1 MGRFLGVD
9 FPESVEE
16 NRGQKRGVFPSPK
29 HGFVATFCAIS
40 GQKILESVEE
50 NRGQKKSSKKVRF
63 FVKIAFWRF
72 SGLEG
77 FGVENGVQNRVLGSK
92 TGFWGSPEAVLFIF
106 LRDLGSKTASGS
118 SKRRPPVRPP
128 KKLPK
133 GFTVD
138 NLGPFRG
145 FGTVF
150 GGSGG
155 GFIHISQG
163 FGVQN
168 RLWSVRNTV
177 LDGFRGS
184 GTSETRFWTVLGVS
198 GRPKRGF
205 GGSRGVLENG
215 VENGS
220 NFEQNLSKF

>member
-77 FGVENGVQNRVLGSK
+77 FWGRKRGPKQGFGVQNRVLGVSGG
-92 TGFWGSPEAVLFIF
+92 GFNHISQGF
-106 LRDLGSKTASGS
+106 GSKTASGS

-155 GFIHISQG
+155 GFNHISQG

-198 GRPKRGF
+198 GRPKRVLGVV
-205 GGSRGVLENG
+205 GGYSKTR
-215 VENGS
+215 S
-220 NFEQNLSKF
+220 KTSQILSKI

>member
-9 FPESVEE
+9 FPESVEG

-77 FGVENGVQNRVLGSK
+77 FWGRKRGPKQGFGVQNRVLG
-92 TGFWGSPEAVLFIF
+92 V
-106 LRDLGSKTASGS
+106 
-118 SKRRPPVRPP
+118 
-128 KKLPK
+128 
-133 GFTVD
+133 
-138 NLGPFRG
+138 
-145 FGTVF
+145 
-150 GGSGG
+150 SGG
-155 GFIHISQG
+155 GFNHISQG

-168 RLWSVRNTV
+168 RLWELKKTA
-177 LDGFRGS
+177 S
-184 GTSETRFWTVLGVS
+184 GKAAQET
-198 GRPKRGF
+198 P
-205 GGSRGVLENG
+205 
-215 VENGS
+215 
-220 NFEQNLSKF
+220 